1 MIYCCLLNNGAD
13 RRNETADVDGL
24 SPNHNLPF
32 LHIPECKIPREL
44 VFILPDGALKRHVCI
59 QPVCGIKLAGLPW
72 LISSFI
78 LDYVRSAL
86 LRWVAV
92 GLWHRLTVRV
102 HHSRSSS
109 IYSPL
114 CSQLIVLIP
123 LK

>member
-1 MIYCCLLNNGAD
+1 MVAD

-32 LHIPECKIPREL
+32 LHISERKIPREL
-44 VFILPDGALKRHVCI
+44 VFILLDGALKRHVCI
-59 QPVCGIKLAGLPW
+59 QPVCCIKLADVPW

-86 LRWVAV
+86 LRWFSV

-102 HHSRSSS
+102 HHS
-109 IYSPL
+109 
-114 CSQLIVLIP
+114 
-123 LK
+123 